1 MGGVRWLLRSEW
13 LCFCAVHEV
22 RVAALLRCPRGD
34 GDMASQLRN
43 RHLSR
48 PTVLALALGLGGE
61 RWDGRGT
68 LADEIGVA
76 VLLR

>member
-1 MGGVRWLLRSEW
+1 
-13 LCFCAVHEV
+13 
-22 RVAALLRCPRGD
+22 
-34 GDMASQLRN
+34 MASQLRN

-61 RWDGRGT
+61 RWDGQGT

-76 VLLR
+76 VLLRCPRGDQSGCTSCSPYVAEKYQ